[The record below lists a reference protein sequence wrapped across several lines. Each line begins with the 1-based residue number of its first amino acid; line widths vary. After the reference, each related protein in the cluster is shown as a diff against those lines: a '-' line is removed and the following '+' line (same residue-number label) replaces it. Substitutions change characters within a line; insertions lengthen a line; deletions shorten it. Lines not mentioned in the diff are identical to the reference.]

1 VCAAQVAQDVSQQWT
16 SPNGKILLPSRWN
29 DLELAKNKG
38 LDNDDSGGQCLGW
51 RCLAWVRCQNH
62 KDMIHVMFGGNRHGK
77 GSGWAT
83 LSKVSLLTGAAN
95 FHGGLPVLKFSVV
108 KIAEFLH
115 SQHSDKLTSLQL
127 PRHGAALLFSHVDAI
142 CSKIETLDAHNVI
155 YIIFSIFHGNFLEKI
170 FAFFCSGNFAGLLW
184 AAPET
189 STFALKL
196 ICLPGAR
203 LRYMDMIHVPRT
215 KTQLL
220 TRSPVLEGDRT
231 DSVSR
236 PAGRYLET

>member
-1 VCAAQVAQDVSQQWT
+1 MAQDVSQQWT

-38 LDNDDSGGQCLGW
+38 LDKDDSGGQCLGW
-51 RCLAWVRCQNH
+51 LCLAWVRCQNH

-83 LSKVSLLTGAAN
+83 LSKVSLLAGAAN

-127 PRHGAALLFSHVDAI
+127 PRHGAALQLSF
-142 CSKIETLDAHNVI
+142 
-155 YIIFSIFHGNFLEKI
+155 FLMWMQSAQK
-170 FAFFCSGNFAGLLW
+170 
-184 AAPET
+184 
-189 STFALKL
+189 
-196 ICLPGAR
+196 
-203 LRYMDMIHVPRT
+203 
-215 KTQLL
+215 
-220 TRSPVLEGDRT
+220 
-231 DSVSR
+231 
-236 PAGRYLET
+236 

>member
-1 VCAAQVAQDVSQQWT
+1 MAVDVSQQWT
-16 SPNGKILLPSRWN
+16 KPDGESLLPSRWN
-29 DLELAKNKG
+29 DLELAKNTG
-38 LDNDDSGGQCLGW
+38 LDNDDSTGRCLGW

-108 KIAEFLH
+108 KISEFLH

-142 CSKIETLDAHNVI
+142 CSKIETLDAHSGIKALHNGV
-155 YIIFSIFHGNFLEKI
+155 SIGHKKHEGCQRVYVAPFPSRRFHDFNCMDY
-170 FAFFCSGNFAGLLW
+170 AFF
-184 AAPET
+184 
-189 STFALKL
+189 
-196 ICLPGAR
+196 
-203 LRYMDMIHVPRT
+203 
-215 KTQLL
+215 
-220 TRSPVLEGDRT
+220 
-231 DSVSR
+231 
-236 PAGRYLET
+236 